1 MEFGILGS
9 VQVCDA
15 RTGQRIVPV
24 GAKQRALLGA
34 LVAKAGQ
41 VVPCER
47 LVDELWGEHPPA
59 NAANALHAHV
69 ARLRRLLPVP
79 APGPGTRRHEGLV
92 TRPTG
97 YVLRLGGTD
106 TDARRF
112 TRLAAEGRA
121 LLAADPA
128 RSARLLREALALW
141 RGAALQ
147 GSGRGAIC
155 SAEAALLEES
165 RLVALEA
172 LYDACLR
179 AGHGREI
186 TGELEE
192 LTIAH
197 PLRERFYEL
206 LMTALQRC
214 GRQAEA
220 LLTYERARR
229 TLVHDLGIQPGPT
242 LRHRMQAIL
251 HHHDPDGSLDLDG
264 PGPHPGPGGSLGLP
278 VRPEPATGPAGGV
291 PGRAPGDDSDVTLL
305 REEIAWLRRRV
316 ERLAQEQ
323 QDLLGRLDR
332 LMLREASGLT

>member
-9 VQVCDA
+9 VQIRDT
-15 RTGQRIVPV
+15 RTDLRIVPV

-34 LVAKAGQ
+34 LVVKAGQ
-41 VVPCER
+41 VVPRDR
-47 LVDELWGEHPPA
+47 LVDELWGEHPPS
-59 NAANALHAHV
+59 NAANALQAHV

-79 APGPGTRRHEGLV
+79 APGPGTRRHEALA

-97 YVLRLGGTD
+97 YVLRLGGID

-121 LLAADPA
+121 LLGADPVRA
-128 RSARLLREALALW
+128 AGLLREALALW

-155 SAEAALLEES
+155 SAQAALLEEG

-197 PLRERFYEL
+197 PLRERFHEL
-206 LMTALQRC
+206 LMSALERC

-220 LLTYERARR
+220 LLAYERARR
-229 TLVHDLGIQPGPT
+229 TLVHDLGIEPGPA
-242 LRHRMQAIL
+242 LRARMQAIL
-251 HHHDPDGSLDLDG
+251 HHHDPGADLAC
-264 PGPHPGPGGSLGLP
+264 PP
-278 VRPEPATGPAGGV
+278 RPRKPRTGPAAV
-291 PGRAPGDDSDVTLL
+291 LPQAPGHDSDVRLL
-305 REEIAWLRRRV
+305 REEIAWLRLRV

-323 QDLLGRLDR
+323 HDLLDRLDR
-332 LMLREASGLT
+332 LMPREPSGSP

>member
-9 VQVCDA
+9 VQICDT
-15 RTGQRIVPV
+15 RTDLRIVPV

-34 LVAKAGQ
+34 LVVKAGQ
-41 VVPCER
+41 IVPRDR
-47 LVDELWGEHPPA
+47 LVDELWGEHPPS
-59 NAANALHAHV
+59 NAANALQAHV
-69 ARLRRLLPVP
+69 ARLRRLLPAP
-79 APGPGTRRHEGLV
+79 ASAPGQGTRHHEALA

-97 YVLRLGGTD
+97 YVLRLGGID

-121 LLAADPA
+121 LLGADPVRA
-128 RSARLLREALALW
+128 AGLLREALALW

-147 GSGRGAIC
+147 GSGRGTIC
-155 SAEAALLEES
+155 SAEAALLEEG
-165 RLVALEA
+165 RLVALET

-197 PLRERFYEL
+197 PLRERFHEL
-206 LMTALQRC
+206 LMSALERC

-220 LLTYERARR
+220 LRAYERARR
-229 TLVHDLGIQPGPT
+229 TLVHDLGIEPGPA
-242 LRHRMQAIL
+242 LRARMQAIL
-251 HHHDPDGSLDLDG
+251 HRQDLGADLTA
-264 PGPHPGPGGSLGLP
+264 PPLP
-278 VRPEPATGPAGGV
+278 RAGPAAV
-291 PGRAPGDDSDVTLL
+291 PDTPGHDSDVTLL
-305 REEIAWLRRRV
+305 REEIVWLRHRV

-323 QDLLGRLDR
+323 HDLLSRLDQ
-332 LMLREASGLT
+332 LMPR